1 MMIAPSMSV
10 QRSEF
15 LRPVE
20 AVRIDGQA
28 YLGRF
33 AWSRLMRL
41 VAAPWPEESLEPD
54 TDFPRDSPP

>member
-1 MMIAPSMSV
+1 MIDPSMPIQKSD
-10 QRSEF
+10 F
-15 LRPVE
+15 LRPDE

-54 TDFPRDSPP
+54 IDFPRDSPP